1 MRLLSNCILA
11 LTLLCATASLENSVP
26 RITNTFVLCDDTIE
40 PKRCAF
46 QRHQLN
52 RNHIPF
58 GFFTYIWKSQLTDSV
73 LEKFHMPLTRDL
85 GPSPGDASLIIN
97 HVFLAQHIRKN
108 YQAGTFLVF
117 ESDAILGSNFS
128 HWLNKF
134 LTEWQEKDLQVDV
147 VFLGEC
153 MGNVVASPQDGT
165 FLYRATKARCSES
178 LVWSYDGIVRFVDY
192 YEKRARS
199 EVPKQDPLFT
209 EPIDFVLE
217 NFHNG
222 IEQPGLFW
230 TFPSIVK
237 QGSQHGMF
245 ASHLRDNNAHSLPAD
260 VNGD

>member
-1 MRLLSNCILA
+1 MLWPRVADSPH
-11 LTLLCATASLENSVP
+11 SL
-26 RITNTFVLCDDTIE
+26 
-40 PKRCAF
+40 
-46 QRHQLN
+46 
-52 RNHIPF
+52 
-58 GFFTYIWKSQLTDSV
+58 
-73 LEKFHMPLTRDL
+73 
-85 GPSPGDASLIIN
+85 
-97 HVFLAQHIRKN
+97 VFLAQHIRKN

-117 ESDAILGSNFS
+117 ESDAILGFNFS

-165 FLYRATKARCSES
+165 HLYRATKARCSES

-222 IEQPGLFW
+222 IEQPGLYW

-237 QGSQHGMF
+237 QGSQHCRGT
-245 ASHLRDNNAHSLPAD
+245 ACSPHTCATTTHILYRQTSTAISPVQA
-260 VNGD
+260 